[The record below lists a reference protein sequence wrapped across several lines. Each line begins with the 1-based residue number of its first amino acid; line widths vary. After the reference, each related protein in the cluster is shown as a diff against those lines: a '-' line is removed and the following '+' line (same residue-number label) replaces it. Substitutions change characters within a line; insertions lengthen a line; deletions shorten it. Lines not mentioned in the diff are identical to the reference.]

1 VGRTVEENG
10 IGEAQRRSSFKPNE
24 HSGIQKM
31 TDAEVTAEYRGLL
44 TQTEQ
49 KSQAEFDKGVL
60 ALSGG
65 ALGLSFAFTKNIIGT
80 GEIIHSGYLLAA
92 WITWAA
98 SSASVLISFFV
109 STLALRKA
117 IKQLDRG
124 TIGMER
130 PGGWWDRATS
140 CLNLMGLLLFLIGVS
155 MMIVFLSHN
164 LDLK

>member
-1 VGRTVEENG
+1 MSDSHSAEEN
-10 IGEAQRRSSFKPNE
+10 A
-24 HSGIQKM
+24 H
-31 TDAEVTAEYRGLL
+31 AEIIAEYRGLL

-65 ALGLSFAFTKNIIGT
+65 ALGLSFAFTKNIVGP
-80 GEIIHSGYLLAA
+80 GEMIHAGYLLAA

-117 IKQLDRG
+117 IYQLDHG

-140 CLNLMGLLLFLIGVS
+140 SLNLMGLLMFLFGLA
-155 MMIVFLSHN
+155 MMIVFVNYN
-164 LDLK
+164 LKLK

>member
-1 VGRTVEENG
+1 
-10 IGEAQRRSSFKPNE
+10 
-24 HSGIQKM
+24 M
-31 TDAEVTAEYRGLL
+31 TDVEVTAEYRGLL

-80 GEIIHSGYLLAA
+80 GEIIHAGYLLAA
-92 WITWAA
+92 WIAWAA

-117 IKQLDRG
+117 IRQLDQG

-140 CLNLMGLLLFLIGVS
+140 SLNLSGLILFLFGLAMI
-155 MMIVFLSHN
+155 IVFLNYN
-164 LDLK
+164 LNLK